1 MYDRHTTRS
10 RGFGFVTMD
19 VRAVAAAVDDQARD
33 KFCHQLDG
41 KHFEVRPATPVGASP
56 PPAPPGVGIVNRP
69 AGDLDALLTGAPARA
84 PSFTPSAPRPG
95 GYQMP
100 PPNGAMYA
108 PPPPNFGL
116 KDVCRDFQNGR
127 CTRGDSCKYV
137 HAAPGAPPPAAT
149 WMPPAADVNGICRD
163 FQNGRCTRGD
173 AASTSTAPICARR
186 RRNRCSR
193 ARRRRL
199 LAPLDCGTAPGRL
212 AAVRLRRGAQRFG
225 LATTGRR
232 AAPGRRLR
240 RRLAAES
247 DVRAATIKRRRP
259 ERRRKRRAPGVRA
272 IEGNLKRQ
280 RVALRR
286 RRHQPRA
293 VHGVAGAASWRRI
306 AAAGVDGAASSLFNE
321 SPLAVKL
328 AAMDAGPVTGS
339 NPERAPRRA
348 VLTEDKVRETGGC
361 LTEFY
366 VILSSGPPSRDAGN
380 PHRPGNTGVRRVAA
394 PYRASIS
401 SGISCT
407 SVHGVVRLVRVFPTR
422 FGTTSRVWH
431 VDEEVPRQD
440 LCANQPV
447 CRVTSMLCRRRA
459 VVFHNLISHRKE

>member
-1 MYDRHTTRS
+1 MTDSDKLVKYFETKYAPYKVEMCEVMYDRHTTRS

-33 KFCHQLDG
+33 KLCHQLDG

-108 PPPPNFGL
+108 PPPNGMYAPPPPQNFGL

-127 CTRGDSCKYV
+127 CNRGDSCKYV

-149 WMPPAADVNGICRD
+149 WMPPAAPSAPPPPMNGWRPPDVGPPLGGSPRSSNG
-163 FQNGRCTRGD
+163 FA
-173 AASTSTAPICARR
+173 AASSGNASGWRPPDVGPPLGGGFGGGSPRSQTYAPPPSNGGGPSDAV
-186 RRNRCSR
+186 S
-193 ARRRRL
+193 
-199 LAPLDCGTAPGRL
+199 
-212 AAVRLRRGAQRFG
+212 AALQAM
-225 LATTGRR
+225 
-232 AAPGRRLR
+232 
-240 RRLAAES
+240 
-247 DVRAATIKRRRP
+247 
-259 ERRRKRRAPGVRA
+259 RA

-280 RVALRR
+280 RVA
-286 RRHQPRA
+286 P
-293 VHGVAGAASWRRI
+293 AAPAAPAMPYMPSPAQRCSDWI

-339 NPERAPRRA
+339 NPSACLVARVIRLKKAHRDGGLPN
-348 VLTEDKVRETGGC
+348 RE
-361 LTEFY
+361 F
-366 VILSSGPPSRDAGN
+366 
-380 PHRPGNTGVRRVAA
+380 
-394 PYRASIS
+394 
-401 SGISCT
+401 
-407 SVHGVVRLVRVFPTR
+407 
-422 FGTTSRVWH
+422 
-431 VDEEVPRQD
+431 
-440 LCANQPV
+440 
-447 CRVTSMLCRRRA
+447 
-459 VVFHNLISHRKE
+459 

>member
-173 AASTSTAPICARR
+173 SCKY
-186 RRNRCSR
+186 
-193 ARRRRL
+193 
-199 LAPLDCGTAPGRL
+199 
-212 AAVRLRRGAQRFG
+212 VH
-225 LATTGRR
+225 
-232 AAPGRRLR
+232 AAPGAPPPSSWMPP
-240 RRLAAES
+240 AAPVAPPPTNGWRPPDVGPPLGGSPRSSATNGFAASGASGWRPPDVGPPLGGGFGGGSPRNQTYAPPPSNGGGPS
-247 DVRAATIKRRRP
+247 DAVSAALQ
-259 ERRRKRRAPGVRA
+259 AMRA

-280 RVALRR
+280 RVA
-286 RRHQPRA
+286 P
-293 VHGVAGAASWRRI
+293 AAPAAPAMPYMPVIPSYDVSPAQRCSDWI

-339 NPERAPRRA
+339 NPSACLVARVIRLKKAHRDGGLPN
-348 VLTEDKVRETGGC
+348 RE
-361 LTEFY
+361 F
-366 VILSSGPPSRDAGN
+366 
-380 PHRPGNTGVRRVAA
+380 
-394 PYRASIS
+394 
-401 SGISCT
+401 
-407 SVHGVVRLVRVFPTR
+407 
-422 FGTTSRVWH
+422 
-431 VDEEVPRQD
+431 
-440 LCANQPV
+440 
-447 CRVTSMLCRRRA
+447 
-459 VVFHNLISHRKE
+459 

>member
-1 MYDRHTTRS
+1 MTDSDKLVKYFETKYAPYKVGMCEVMYDRHTTRS

-84 PSFTPSAPRPG
+84 PAFQPSAPRPG

-108 PPPPNFGL
+108 PPPNGMYAPPPPQNFGL

-137 HAAPGAPPPAAT
+137 HAAPGAPPPAAN
-149 WMPPAADVNGICRD
+149 WMPPAAVPLPTNGWRPPDVGPPLGGSPRSSNG
-163 FQNGRCTRGD
+163 FA
-173 AASTSTAPICARR
+173 AASSGGASGWRPPDVGPPLGGGFGGGSPRNQTYAPPPSNGGGPSDAV
-186 RRNRCSR
+186 S
-193 ARRRRL
+193 
-199 LAPLDCGTAPGRL
+199 
-212 AAVRLRRGAQRFG
+212 AALQAM
-225 LATTGRR
+225 
-232 AAPGRRLR
+232 
-240 RRLAAES
+240 
-247 DVRAATIKRRRP
+247 
-259 ERRRKRRAPGVRA
+259 RA

-280 RVALRR
+280 RVA
-286 RRHQPRA
+286 P
-293 VHGVAGAASWRRI
+293 AAPAAPAMPYMPAIPSYDVSPAQRCSDWI

-339 NPERAPRRA
+339 NPSACLVARVIRLKKAHRDGGLPN
-348 VLTEDKVRETGGC
+348 RE
-361 LTEFY
+361 F
-366 VILSSGPPSRDAGN
+366 
-380 PHRPGNTGVRRVAA
+380 
-394 PYRASIS
+394 
-401 SGISCT
+401 
-407 SVHGVVRLVRVFPTR
+407 
-422 FGTTSRVWH
+422 
-431 VDEEVPRQD
+431 
-440 LCANQPV
+440 
-447 CRVTSMLCRRRA
+447 
-459 VVFHNLISHRKE
+459 

>member
-1 MYDRHTTRS
+1 MGKRPRGAASSASGPATAKCFLGGLSQMTDSDKLVKYFETKYAPYKVEMCEVMYDRHTTRS

-84 PSFTPSAPRPG
+84 PAFQPSAPRPG

-137 HAAPGAPPPAAT
+137 HAAPGAPPSSG
-149 WMPPAADVNGICRD
+149 WMPPAAPSAPPPATMGPPTNGWRPPDVG
-163 FQNGRCTRGD
+163 
-173 AASTSTAPICARR
+173 P
-186 RRNRCSR
+186 
-193 ARRRRL
+193 
-199 LAPLDCGTAPGRL
+199 PLGGSPRSSGFA
-212 AAVRLRRGAQRFG
+212 
-225 LATTGRR
+225 
-232 AAPGRRLR
+232 AAPSSGASGWRPPDVGPPLGGGFGGGSPRNQTYAPPPSSGGPSDAVS
-240 RRLAAES
+240 AALQ
-247 DVRAATIKRRRP
+247 AM
-259 ERRRKRRAPGVRA
+259 RA

-280 RVALRR
+280 RVA
-286 RRHQPRA
+286 P
-293 VHGVAGAASWRRI
+293 AAPAAPAMPYMPGIPSYDVSPAQRCSDWI

-339 NPERAPRRA
+339 NPSACLVARVIRLKKAHRDGGLPN
-348 VLTEDKVRETGGC
+348 RE
-361 LTEFY
+361 F
-366 VILSSGPPSRDAGN
+366 
-380 PHRPGNTGVRRVAA
+380 
-394 PYRASIS
+394 
-401 SGISCT
+401 
-407 SVHGVVRLVRVFPTR
+407 
-422 FGTTSRVWH
+422 
-431 VDEEVPRQD
+431 
-440 LCANQPV
+440 
-447 CRVTSMLCRRRA
+447 
-459 VVFHNLISHRKE
+459 

>member
-95 GYQMP
+95 GYQLPPPNGAMYAPP

-163 FQNGRCTRGD
+163 FQNGRCNRGD
-173 AASTSTAPICARR
+173 SCKYVHVAPSAPLPAAMAPPTNGWRPPDVGPPLGGSPRSSNGFAAASSGGASGWRPPDVGPPLGGGFGGGSPRNQTYAPPPSNGGGPSDAV
-186 RRNRCSR
+186 S
-193 ARRRRL
+193 
-199 LAPLDCGTAPGRL
+199 
-212 AAVRLRRGAQRFG
+212 AALQAM
-225 LATTGRR
+225 
-232 AAPGRRLR
+232 
-240 RRLAAES
+240 
-247 DVRAATIKRRRP
+247 
-259 ERRRKRRAPGVRA
+259 RA

-280 RVALRR
+280 RVA
-286 RRHQPRA
+286 P
-293 VHGVAGAASWRRI
+293 AAPAAPAMPYMPAMPSYDVSPAQRCSDWI

-339 NPERAPRRA
+339 NPSACLVARVIRLKKAHRDGGLPN
-348 VLTEDKVRETGGC
+348 RE
-361 LTEFY
+361 F
-366 VILSSGPPSRDAGN
+366 
-380 PHRPGNTGVRRVAA
+380 
-394 PYRASIS
+394 
-401 SGISCT
+401 
-407 SVHGVVRLVRVFPTR
+407 
-422 FGTTSRVWH
+422 
-431 VDEEVPRQD
+431 
-440 LCANQPV
+440 
-447 CRVTSMLCRRRA
+447 
-459 VVFHNLISHRKE
+459 